1 MVQRS
6 AMAGV
11 TFFVGGRG
19 GCVLGGDR
27 HEGGSVTI
35 IIAGNHKERV

>member
-1 MVQRS
+1 
-6 AMAGV
+6 MAGV
-11 TFFVGGRG
+11 TFFGGRG

-35 IIAGNHKERV
+35 IMTGNHKKRVW